1 MSVSA
6 TTYSF
11 RRLFIR
17 SLLPSPTSVAGSF
30 VVALS
35 LVIMQVI
42 MSSLHAGRLFPHLFG
57 QVSDQW
63 VAYYTRTILNPL
75 EQIFDSPIGGSIAVG
90 LLWAVVGLI
99 IYGSLAFA
107 VSSISEV
114 KRDND
119 EIRVSAEGLVTHHP
133 LRSTLIARTVWR
145 LTIGICVVIVTA
157 LLGSFIL
164 SLPGHSDQ
172 LVHAPNML
180 EVAKQTGIAIGGWM
194 GVFHI
199 YIVLLRLFM
208 FRTRLFG
215 EVIDQ

>member
-1 MSVSA
+1 MSVTS

-11 RRLFIR
+11 RRLFFR
-17 SLLPSPTSVAGSF
+17 SLLPSSTSLAISF
-30 VVALS
+30 VVALA
-35 LVIMQVI
+35 LIIMQVI

-63 VAYYTRTILNPL
+63 IGVYTQNVLNPL
-75 EQIFDSPIGGSIAVG
+75 ERVFDSTIGGSIAVG
-90 LLWAVVGLI
+90 LLWAIIGLI
-99 IYGSLAFA
+99 IYGGLAFA
-107 VSSISEV
+107 VASISEV
-114 KRDND
+114 RRDNE

-145 LTIGICVVIVTA
+145 MTIGICVIIATA
-157 LLGSFIL
+157 LLIPFIAT
-164 SLPGHSDQ
+164 LPSHSEQ
-172 LVHAPNML
+172 IVHASSML
-180 EVAKQTGIAIGGWM
+180 ELFKHAAIALGGWVA
-194 GVFHI
+194 VFHI

>member
-1 MSVSA
+1 
-6 TTYSF
+6 
-11 RRLFIR
+11 
-17 SLLPSPTSVAGSF
+17 
-30 VVALS
+30 
-35 LVIMQVI
+35 MQVI

-63 VAYYTRTILNPL
+63 ISIYTQSILNPM
-75 EQIFDSPIGGSIAVG
+75 EQVFDSTLGGSIAVG
-90 LLWAVVGLI
+90 VLWAVIGLT
-99 IYGSLAFA
+99 IYGGLAFA

-114 KRDND
+114 RRDNE

-145 LTIGICVVIVTA
+145 LTIGICVIITTA
-157 LLGSFIL
+157 LLIPFIA
-164 SLPGHSDQ
+164 SLPAHADQ
-172 LVHAPNML
+172 VVHAASML
-180 EVAKQTGIAIGGWM
+180 GLFKQAAIAIGGWVA
-194 GVFHI
+194 VFHI